1 MALAETLF
9 SVTGLAFAYTQV
21 RACLWLFVAKLKL
34 FLACLS
40 QFVVVCGSLWLFV
53 AVCGCL
59 WQFVV
64 VCGSL
69 WLSVAVCGLVYAF
82 YQLVV
87 GFFNEFCGLFVVF
100 GNFWLFVF
108 SYGLFVCFISGF
120 ISQKFSFLYFFY
132 FSIHYFIIFQF
143 TLDSAKLHKLT
154 VKLLLRLYLPQD
166 DLGVDLRQL
175 CENNS
180 HTKSSPSKQPAFQS
194 VSKIISSPFPGAFS
208 HEIHSDGHLVVDG
221 VCRQHHHHPDSGCF
235 YLHGPST
242 LIQILHS
249 SCFL

>member
-1 MALAETLF
+1 MNFVACSWFLVIFGYLC
-9 SVTGLAFAYTQV
+9 SVM
-21 RACLWLFVAKLKL
+21 ACLYVLFQVL
-34 FLACLS
+34 FLKN
-40 QFVVVCGSLWLFV
+40 
-53 AVCGCL
+53 
-59 WQFVV
+59 
-64 VCGSL
+64 
-69 WLSVAVCGLVYAF
+69 SV
-82 YQLVV
+82 
-87 GFFNEFCGLFVVF
+87 FF
-100 GNFWLFVF
+100 
-108 SYGLFVCFISGF
+108 I
-120 ISQKFSFLYFFY
+120 FLY

-180 HTKSSPSKQPAFQS
+180 HTKSSSSKQPAFQS
-194 VSKIISSPFPGAFS
+194 VSKIILSPFPGALS

-242 LIQILHS
+242 HIQILHS